1 MKNFMKKKKLWQ
13 RLGALLL
20 MTSVLAGSIPAN
32 GYAAEVEPAVAAETE
47 ADTAAEETESVQEEA
62 EEPEISGNEEE
73 TEKEVLPEIPV
84 NENPEQED
92 SGDIL
97 PEIPVKTEPETEL
110 EVTENG
116 ETEGQTED
124 EAQEDEQE
132 EPQQETSEETE
143 ETGDGQYHFTEDDLS
158 SVARWRELYLPNGYE
173 DLEHYDDT
181 WWDQLYDYERD
192 LAEYL
197 KDLNVELSDQVYMDQ
212 SLEEC
217 IAVMESGVPPEAFF
231 AGTIYQG
238 LALEDFYEF
247 RDAGYTME
255 DLYEQWEPIQPL
267 SLSDGDL
274 VSKMTVSST
283 GYSGTGHGIIYKLTV
298 GGKEALCM
306 SMGKSARSTY
316 LYKANPGDYE
326 KKDDGIG
333 FIVYSYGRLG
343 GINYVCAQIALWL
356 YQNSSSYSE
365 STVKTRAVAMLNTS
379 GMDEDALERYGNF
392 VWNVYSGAQKQSH
405 SYYVFHSENANSQTV
420 GLSSLPDTFPYE
432 GGESGGGT
440 GGGGESSEY
449 ETASIS
455 ADASDK
461 ISAEAKLTITKH
473 DSLTEE
479 VLEGAQI
486 TINGKTYPSGTNGSV
501 THREKE
507 SHEASASGPTYTY
520 VVNWDSLDDS
530 QKADADSHGYYHSR
544 DAAYAASKEQ
554 ASGQI
559 ESELS
564 DWAHDWR
571 AKFQATETVPPYGY
585 CNNLENTYSVT
596 AKDGQHKYHDF
607 YNKPWEA
614 WLKVVKH
621 DSVTG
626 QTDFSLSDA
635 DFSVYEFQ
643 KATGDYVPYRYEDRQ
658 LMKDQG
664 DGTYLVGPL
673 YYNPSN
679 QGKFMIVETRSPY
692 GYTIDQTT
700 NRFYF
705 QITGEQKITFTQ
717 GNAWNTAGTY
727 PASEENPYPFQAYN
741 EPWKIKV
748 NVDKQDEDTGK
759 RLSGVF
765 FQILRYNR
773 DTADYE
779 LDSGY
784 TPRTISVTEQPDG
797 TYLSDWIYWNYQ
809 NQGKCYL
816 VEANARKGYFGDWKN
831 RLVELI
837 TGHPAG
843 WNDDDAEGKTAYYFQ
858 ITGSRTE
865 EGSVEGYN
873 NQKTMTATA
882 NRKGT
887 VTNERT
893 KGRVTVLKYD
903 TESETGNPQGD
914 AVLDGAVYELRA
926 AADIIHADGHTG
938 TIYRKG
944 DLVRTGTVGDIPGGF
959 EFHDLE
965 LGSYML
971 KEVQAPEGYMLDET
985 TYYLTFTY
993 DDETQR
999 VILRDEASREDANTL
1014 TVDDQDPGNEI
1025 VYTGDH
1031 VQKKA
1036 FSMVKTSDNQSQT
1049 ELKPIKGAGFTVYL
1063 VSELAA
1069 VRKGQIQPENG
1080 ISWSSADI
1088 RKFYDYDF
1096 TGEQAATVYK
1106 RKLENWTDG
1115 DRAWL
1120 VPAASG
1126 QKNAYQVAEMFTDE
1140 KGALTSP
1147 ELPYGTYVVVETTT
1161 PENHV
1166 MAQPF
1171 FVYITDDGG
1180 VVYTDSTRQQVKETF
1195 REEKDIRFGDHA
1207 NASVYKDRSVYDPS
1221 AVEGRVPQD
1230 TRYISDNCTE
1240 AYVRLVKVDAE
1251 KLPADGT
1258 VLKPEELVS
1267 GTVLK
1272 EGAAYRLKVT
1282 EMTERE
1288 QETMTKTGWKQDAE
1302 GYLWYY
1308 EPSSRKEYGTVNCP
1322 FAPTVLRN
1330 AEGKITDCYLVL
1342 PAKLPTGSYELAE
1355 VKAPEGYVRNGAEE
1369 VLEDASTDRN
1379 QAYEVKSLPG
1389 IPVKFTVDN
1398 DSVYP
1403 DGQMGGNKYTLTD
1416 SYGNLICTVV
1426 QGNQE
1431 QKGILELI
1439 KHGEKFYDAA
1449 EEGASLQEKLDE
1461 HYFRPVWEL
1470 PEYHKKD
1477 LIFDYEDAPIEGAV
1491 FEIYAAEDIYTQELD
1506 KEKLSE
1512 YGVPLEDYLVWHK
1525 DDKVGTITTDQTG
1538 YAYLADLY
1546 IGSYYIR
1553 EVTAGDGF
1561 VLNDEIQYFE
1571 ITPQEQE
1578 VNFEW
1583 VSSDYENRR
1592 QKVRLEVSKEDV
1604 ETGESLAGAVYGL
1617 YNTEDIYSYITKNT
1631 DKTVPDYRHVQ
1642 TIFDYKN
1649 VDEGRLLIPAGTL
1662 VATAVTDEEGKAVF
1676 SEDLPLGKYEVR
1688 ELEGPKGYTT
1698 SDEQLQVDASYE
1710 SEQGG
1715 QQVEV
1720 QDHTDLLYENQ
1731 KIKHVF
1737 TKSDLTSGIHIGG
1750 AYLEVWEIQTDAHG
1764 NPKKNPDGSWLLM
1777 EEPVDHWI
1785 SKKAGEEVHY
1795 FYEDQG
1801 FYKEIASPEDLPEGA
1816 SLIVKEGHLIEK
1828 LMEGRQ
1834 YILRETLAPEN
1845 YVGYE
1850 ASDDS
1855 TKESNR
1861 EENAV
1866 TEEVRF
1872 YVEGTN
1878 LVAEHDLKDQ
1888 RTVGSFTVTKEG
1900 EFLVGAEKSIT
1911 DQLRGFFTTLFR
1923 YLLGRVEQA
1932 AFEVYVKD
1940 DILTPDD
1947 SGNYAV
1953 WTNAAGEQL
1962 ELRKD
1967 TKIETITTDWTGTA
1981 SVKNLPLGTYYVKEV
1996 KAGNGTFLL
2005 NPEIKEVV
2013 LSYENQDTPIVF
2025 AKDTTY
2031 INARQKIEIRIH
2043 KKADNPEGENTP
2055 IEGAVFGLY
2064 AAEDLYGYAVS
2075 GDRVVTHYSDP
2086 YIKKDQLLEA
2096 LASDEQGLAVFRADV
2111 PNGRYYVKELQPA
2124 PGYLENPAIYEFD
2137 ASYTGEQGD
2146 EVLVFEQEVLNTAAR
2161 IQVSKQDLTNGQ
2173 EIPGAT
2179 LRIVEKET
2187 GKIVDTWISEEIPHT
2202 VSGLRLS
2209 GTEEYRYLLQE
2220 TLPAPGYV
2228 TAEEIEFRLSQDRD
2242 ASGQWMDSSTVQIL
2256 ERQDNVEIWTSLEEN
2271 RLVMKDDT
2279 TQVEIQKRDKE
2290 TQELLE
2296 GAELTLYDANEQEV
2310 MSWISQSDEGYLMMR
2325 LPIGTYR
2332 LEEKKAPK
2340 GYLTAEPLV
2349 FEVLDESG
2357 VQVIVLEDERIPEKK
2372 THKKKDSGS
2381 SSGEE
2386 TPENSQPVT
2395 AEAAGTGDSSD
2406 FLLWIALLAA
2416 AIAGTGLGIAVYDWR
2431 KKV

>member
-1 MKNFMKKKKLWQ
+1 MKKKKLWQ

-20 MTSVLAGSIPAN
+20 MTSVLAGNIPVN
-32 GYAAEVEPAVAAETE
+32 GYAAEAEAVVESSEAELI
-47 ADTAAEETESVQEEA
+47 QEE
-62 EEPEISGNEEE
+62 
-73 TEKEVLPEIPV
+73 
-84 NENPEQED
+84 
-92 SGDIL
+92 IL
-97 PEIPVKTEPETEL
+97 PEIPVKTEPETDPEL
-110 EVTENG
+110 TENVD
-116 ETEGQTED
+116 TEGQPED
-124 EAQEDEQE
+124 EKIDEEINE
-132 EPQQETSEETE
+132 ELEEEAEEKTEEETE
-143 ETGDGQYHFTEDDLS
+143 EMAETPEELKEESEEEPEDTQYHFTEDDLA

-173 DLEHYDDT
+173 DLEQYDDD
-181 WWDQLYDYERD
+181 WWNQLYDYERD

-217 IAVMESGVPPEAFF
+217 IAVMESGVPPETFF

-238 LALEDFYEF
+238 LSLEDFYEF
-247 RDAGYTME
+247 REAGYTME
-255 DLYEQWEPIQPL
+255 DLYEQWEPIQPYAL
-267 SLSDGDL
+267 SGGDL
-274 VSKMTVSST
+274 VSKMTVSAT
-283 GYSGTGHGIIYKLTV
+283 GYSGTGHGTIYKLTV

-306 SMGKSARSTY
+306 SMGKSARNTY
-316 LYKANPGDYE
+316 LYKANPGEYE
-326 KKDDGIG
+326 KKNDGIG

-379 GMDEDALERYGNF
+379 GMDDDALDRYGNF
-392 VWNVYSGAQKQSH
+392 VWNIYSGAQKQTH
-405 SYYVFHSENANSQTV
+405 VYYVFHSENANSQTV
-420 GLSSLPDTFPYE
+420 GLSTLPDTFPYE
-432 GGESGGGT
+432 GGSGGET
-440 GGGGESSEY
+440 GGGGGSTEY
-449 ETASIS
+449 ETASVS

-461 ISAEAKLTITKH
+461 VSVEAKLTITKH

-486 TINGKTYPSGTNGSV
+486 SINGKTDSSGADGTV
-501 THREKE
+501 TRREKE
-507 SHEASASGPTYTY
+507 SHEASASGPSYTY

-554 ASGQI
+554 ASGQVG
-559 ESELS
+559 SELS
-564 DWAHDWR
+564 DWAHDWKARFR
-571 AKFQATETVPPYGY
+571 ASESAPPYGY
-585 CNNLENTYSVT
+585 CNNEENNYSVT

-635 DFSVYEFQ
+635 DFNVYEFQ
-643 KATGDYVPYRYEDRQ
+643 KESGDYVPYRYEDRR

-679 QGKFMIVETRSPY
+679 QGKFMILETESPY
-692 GYTIDQTT
+692 GYTIDQET

-705 QITGEQKITFTQ
+705 EITGEQQITFTQ
-717 GNAWNTAGTY
+717 GNSWNTAGTY
-727 PASEENPYPFQAYN
+727 PASEDHPYPFQAYN

-748 NVDKQDEDTGK
+748 KVDKQDEDTGK
-759 RLSGVF
+759 RLSGAL
-765 FQILRYNR
+765 FQLLRYNR
-773 DTADYE
+773 ETADYE
-779 LDSGY
+779 LDPGY
-784 TPRTISVTEQPDG
+784 VPRNIPVTEQPDG
-797 TYLSDWIYWNYQ
+797 TYLSDWIYWNDQ
-809 NQGKCYL
+809 NQGKWYL
-816 VEANARKGYFGDWKN
+816 VETNARKGYFGDWKN

-843 WNDDDAEGKTAYYFQ
+843 WTDDDAEGKTAYYFQ

-865 EGSVEGYN
+865 EGEVDGYN

-882 NRKGT
+882 NRKGI

-893 KGRVTVLKYD
+893 KGRVRILKYD
-903 TESETGNPQGD
+903 TESENEHPQGD
-914 AVLDGAVYELRA
+914 AVLNGAVYELRA
-926 AADIIHADGHTG
+926 AADIVHADGHTG
-938 TIYRKG
+938 IIYRKG
-944 DLVRTGTVGDIPGGF
+944 ELVRTGTVGEIPGGF

-965 LGSYML
+965 LGSYVL
-971 KEVQAPEGYMLDET
+971 KEVQASEGYMLDET
-985 TYYLTFTY
+985 TYHLTFTY

-999 VILRDEASREDANTL
+999 VILRDEASCEDANTL
-1014 TVDDQDPGNEI
+1014 TVDDDDMGNEI
-1025 VYTGDH
+1025 LYTGDH

-1036 FSMVKTSDNQSQT
+1036 FSIVKTSDNQSQT
-1049 ELKPIKGAGFTVYL
+1049 ELKPVKGAGFMVYL
-1063 VSELAA
+1063 VSELTA
-1069 VRKGQIQPENG
+1069 VRNGQIQPENG
-1080 ISWSSADI
+1080 TSWNDADI

-1096 TGEQAATVYK
+1096 TGEQTAAVCK
-1106 RKLENWTDG
+1106 RKLESWTDG

-1120 VPAASG
+1120 VPVENS
-1126 QKNAYQVAEMFTDE
+1126 QQNEYRVTEMFTDA

-1147 ELPYGTYVVVETTT
+1147 ELPFGTYVVVETTT
-1161 PENHV
+1161 PDNHV

-1171 FVYITDDGG
+1171 FVYVTDDGG
-1180 VVYTDSTRQQVKETF
+1180 AVYTDSTRQQVKETF
-1195 REEKDIRFGDHA
+1195 GEEKDIRFGDHA
-1207 NASVYKDRSVYDPS
+1207 NGDVYKDANVYDPS

-1230 TRYISDNCTE
+1230 IRYISDNCTE
-1240 AYVRLVKVDAE
+1240 AYLRLVKADAD

-1258 VLKPEELVS
+1258 ILKPEELVS

-1282 EMTERE
+1282 KMTGRE
-1288 QETMTKTGWKQDAE
+1288 QETMAKTGWKQDAK

-1308 EPSSRKEYGTVNCP
+1308 EPSSRKEYGTIKYLFEP
-1322 FAPTVLRN
+1322 AVLRN
-1330 AEGKITDCYLVL
+1330 TEGKIADCYLIL
-1342 PAKLPTGSYELAE
+1342 PAKLPTGSYELTE
-1355 VKAPEGYVRNGAEE
+1355 VKAPEGYVLNGAEE
-1369 VLEDASTDRN
+1369 ELKDTGRDRN
-1379 QAYEVKSLPG
+1379 HSYEIVSLPE
-1389 IPVKFTVDN
+1389 IPVKFTVEN
-1398 DSVYP
+1398 ASVYP
-1403 DGQMGGNKYTLTD
+1403 DGQMGGNKYTLVD

-1439 KHGEKFYDAA
+1439 KHGEKLYDAKA
-1449 EEGASLQEKLDE
+1449 EGTSLKEKLE
-1461 HYFRPVWEL
+1461 ENYFRPTWKL
-1470 PEYHKKD
+1470 PEYHKND
-1477 LIFDYEDAPIEGAV
+1477 LIFDYQDAPIEGAV

-1512 YGVPLEDYLVWHK
+1512 YGVLPDDYLVWHK

-1538 YAYLADLY
+1538 YGYLADLY

-1553 EVTAGDGF
+1553 EVTAGEGF
-1561 VLNDEIQYFE
+1561 VLNDEIQYFA
-1571 ITPQEQE
+1571 ITPQEQK
-1578 VNFEW
+1578 VNFAW

-1592 QKVRLEVSKEDV
+1592 QKVRLEVTKKDV
-1604 ETGESLAGAVYGL
+1604 ETGEKLAGAVYGL
-1617 YNTEDIYSYITKNT
+1617 YNTEDIYSYIVKNT

-1642 TIFDYKN
+1642 TVFDYKN
-1649 VDEGRLLIPAGTL
+1649 IDGGRLLVPAGTL
-1662 VATAVTDEEGKAVF
+1662 VATAVTDEEGKAAF
-1676 SEDLPLGKYEVR
+1676 SGELPLGKYEVR

-1698 SDEQLQVDASYE
+1698 SSEQLQVDASYE

-1715 QQVEV
+1715 QLVEV
-1720 QDHTDLLYENQ
+1720 QEHTDLCYENQ

-1737 TKSDLTSGIHIGG
+1737 TKSDLTSGVHIGG
-1750 AYLEVWEIQTDAHG
+1750 AYLEVWEVQADAHG
-1764 NPKKNPDGSWLLM
+1764 NPRKNPDGSWMLM
-1777 EEPVDHWI
+1777 EEPVDHWV

-1795 FYEDQG
+1795 FYEEQG
-1801 FYKEIASPEDLPEGA
+1801 FYKELASPEDLPEGA

-1828 LMEGRQ
+1828 LMEGRE

-1850 ASDDS
+1850 ASDAH
-1855 TKESNR
+1855 TKESSR
-1861 EENAV
+1861 EENSI

-1872 YVEGTN
+1872 HVEGTN

-1888 RTVGSFTVTKEG
+1888 RTVGSFAVTKEG
-1900 EFLVGAEKSIT
+1900 EFLVGTEKGIT
-1911 DQLRGFFTTLFR
+1911 DQISGFFTTLFR

-1932 AFEVYVKD
+1932 SFEVYVKD
-1940 DILTPDD
+1940 DILTPDGT
-1947 SGNYAV
+1947 GNYAV
-1953 WTNAAGEQL
+1953 WTNGAGERL
-1962 ELRKD
+1962 ELQKD
-1967 TKIETITTDWTGTA
+1967 TKIETIITDWTGTA
-1981 SVKNLPLGTYYVKEV
+1981 SIKNLPLGTYYVKEV

-2013 LSYENQDTPIVF
+2013 LSYENQETPMVF
-2025 AKDTTY
+2025 AKDTSYT
-2031 INARQKIEIRIH
+2031 NARQKVEIRIH
-2043 KKADNPEGENTP
+2043 KKANHPEGENIP

-2075 GDRVVTHYSDP
+2075 NDRVVTPYSDP
-2086 YIKKDQLLEA
+2086 YIKKDQLLEV

-2124 PGYLENPAIYEFD
+2124 PGYLENPDVYEFD

-2146 EVLVFEQEVLNTAAR
+2146 TTLLFEQEVFNTAAR
-2161 IQVSKQDLTNGQ
+2161 IQVSKQDLTNGR

-2220 TLPAPGYV
+2220 TLPALGFV
-2228 TAEEIEFRLSQDRD
+2228 TAEEIEFRLIQDQD
-2242 ASGQWMDSSTVQIL
+2242 ESGQWMDSSRVQIL
-2256 ERQDNVEIWTSLEEN
+2256 ERQDNVEIWTSPEEN
-2271 RLVMKDDT
+2271 MLVMKDDI

-2296 GAELTLYDANEQEV
+2296 GAELTLYNADGQEV
-2310 MSWISQSDEGYLMMR
+2310 MSWMSQSDEGYLMMR

-2357 VQVIVLEDERIPEKK
+2357 VQVIVLEDERIQEKK
-2372 THKKKDSGS
+2372 THKKKDKGG

-2386 TPENSQPVT
+2386 TSENSQPVT
-2395 AEAAGTGDSSD
+2395 AEAAGTGDATD

>member
-1 MKNFMKKKKLWQ
+1 MKKKKLWQ
-13 RLGALLL
+13 RLGVLLL
-20 MTSVLAGSIPAN
+20 MTAVLAGSIPADS
-32 GYAAEVEPAVAAETE
+32 YAAEVEPVVAAEME
-47 ADTAAEETESVQEEA
+47 ADTATEETESVQEDEIL
-62 EEPEISGNEEE
+62 PEIPVNEELE
-73 TEKEVLPEIPV
+73 EEKTGGEVLPEIPV
-84 NENPEQED
+84 KNE
-92 SGDIL
+92 S
-97 PEIPVKTEPETEL
+97 ETDP

-116 ETEGQTED
+116 ETEGQIED
-124 EAQEDEQE
+124 EEQEDEQ
-132 EPQQETSEETE
+132 QQEPNEETK
-143 ETGDGQYHFTEDDLS
+143 ETDDGQYHFTEDDLS

-173 DLEHYDDT
+173 DLEQYDDD
-181 WWDQLYDYERD
+181 WWNQLYDYERD

-212 SLEEC
+212 SLDEC
-217 IAVMESGVPPEAFF
+217 IAIMESGVPPETFF
-231 AGTIYQG
+231 GGTIYQG
-238 LALEDFYEF
+238 LSLEDFYEF
-247 RDAGYTME
+247 REAGYTME
-255 DLYEQWEPIQPL
+255 DLYEQWEPIQPYAL
-267 SLSDGDL
+267 SGGDL
-274 VSKMTVSST
+274 VSKMTVSAT
-283 GYSGTGHGIIYKLTV
+283 GYSGTGHGTIYKLTV

-333 FIVYSYGRLG
+333 YIVFTYGRLG
-343 GINYVCAQIALWL
+343 GVNYVCAQIALWI
-356 YQNSSSYSE
+356 YQNSTSHSE
-365 STVKTRAVAMLNTS
+365 SAVKNRAVAMLNTS
-379 GMDEDALERYGNF
+379 SMDEDDLDRYGTF
-392 VWNVYSGAQKQSH
+392 VWDIYSAAQRKTH
-405 SYYVFHSENANSQTV
+405 TYYVFYSENANSQTV

-432 GGESGGGT
+432 GGGSGGET

-449 ETASIS
+449 ETGSVS

-461 ISAEAKLTITKH
+461 VSVEAKLTITKH

-486 TINGKTYPSGTNGSV
+486 TINGKTASSGADGTV
-501 THREKE
+501 TRREKE

-520 VVNWDSLDDS
+520 VVNWDSLDDG

-544 DAAYAASKEQ
+544 DAAYEASRAQ

-559 ESELS
+559 GSELS

-571 AKFQATETVPPYGY
+571 AKFQASEMAPPYGY
-585 CNNLENTYSVT
+585 CNNEANNYSVT

-643 KATGDYVPYRYEDRQ
+643 KETGKYVPYRYEDRRV
-658 LMKDQG
+658 MKDQG

-679 QGKFMIVETRSPY
+679 QGKFMILETKSPY

-705 QITGEQKITFTQ
+705 EIIGDQKITFTK

-727 PASEENPYPFQAYN
+727 PASKENPYSFQAYN

-748 NVDKQDEDTGK
+748 SVDKQDEDTGK
-759 RLSGVF
+759 RLSAVL

-773 DTADYE
+773 ETADYE
-779 LDSGY
+779 LDPSY
-784 TPRTISVTEQPDG
+784 TPKNISVTEQPDG
-797 TYLSDWIYWNYQ
+797 TYLSDWIYWNYK

-816 VEANARKGYFGDWKN
+816 VETTARKGYFGDWKN

-843 WNDDDAEGKTAYYFQ
+843 WKDDDAEGKTAYYFQ

-865 EGSVEGYN
+865 EGAVDGYN
-873 NQKTMTATA
+873 NQKTMTATS

-903 TESETGNPQGD
+903 TESEIGKPQGD

-938 TIYRKG
+938 ILYRKG
-944 DLVRTGTVGDIPGGF
+944 DLVRTGTVGEIPGGF

-965 LGSYML
+965 LGSYVL

-985 TYYLTFTY
+985 TYHLTFTY

-1014 TVDDQDPGNEI
+1014 TVDDQDMGNEI

-1036 FSMVKTSDNQSQT
+1036 FSIVKTSDNQSQT

-1069 VRKGQIQPENG
+1069 VHKGQIQPENG
-1080 ISWSSADI
+1080 IAWSSADI

-1106 RKLENWTDG
+1106 RKLESWTDG

-1120 VPAASG
+1120 IPVANG
-1126 QKNAYQVAEMFTDE
+1126 QKNGYQVAEMFTDE

-1161 PENHV
+1161 PDNHV

-1180 VVYTDSTRQQVKETF
+1180 VIYTDSTRQQVKETF
-1195 REEKDIRFGDHA
+1195 QEEKDIRFGDHA
-1207 NASVYKDRSVYDPS
+1207 NATVYKDPNVYDPT

-1240 AYVRLVKVDAE
+1240 AYVRLVKADAE
-1251 KLPADGT
+1251 KVPADGT

-1282 EMTERE
+1282 KMTDRE
-1288 QETMTKTGWKQDAE
+1288 QETMAKTGWKQDAK

-1308 EPSSRKEYGTVNCP
+1308 EPSSRKEYGTIKCP
-1322 FAPTVLRN
+1322 FEPVVLRN
-1330 AEGKITDCYLVL
+1330 TEGKIADCYLIL
-1342 PAKLPTGSYELAE
+1342 PAKLPTGSYELTE
-1355 VKAPEGYVRNGAEE
+1355 VKAPEGYVLNGAEE
-1369 VLEDASTDRN
+1369 ELKDTGRDRN
-1379 QAYEVKSLPG
+1379 HSYEIVSLPE
-1389 IPVKFTVDN
+1389 IPVKFTVEN
-1398 DSVYP
+1398 ASVYP
-1403 DGQMGGNKYTLTD
+1403 DGQMGGNKYTLVD

-1439 KHGEKFYDAA
+1439 KHGEKLYDAKA
-1449 EEGASLQEKLDE
+1449 EGTSLKEKLEE
-1461 HYFRPVWEL
+1461 HYFRPLWKL
-1470 PEYHKKD
+1470 SEYHKKD
-1477 LIFDYEDAPIEGAV
+1477 LVFDYEDAPIEGAV

-1512 YGVPLEDYLVWHK
+1512 YGVSLDDYLVWHEN
-1525 DDKVGTITTDQTG
+1525 DKVGTITTDQTG
-1538 YAYLADLY
+1538 YGYLADLY

-1571 ITPQEQE
+1571 ITPQEQK

-1592 QKVRLEVSKEDV
+1592 QKVRLEVNKEDV
-1604 ETGESLAGAVYGL
+1604 ETGEPLAGAVYGL

-1631 DKTVPDYRHVQ
+1631 EKTVPDYRHVQ

-1649 VDEGRLLIPAGTL
+1649 ADEGRLLIPAGAL

-1715 QQVEV
+1715 QLVEV
-1720 QDHTDLLYENQ
+1720 QDHTDLFYENQ

-1737 TKSDLTSGIHIGG
+1737 TKSDLTSGVHIGG
-1750 AYLEVWEIQTDAHG
+1750 AYLEVWEVQVDAHG
-1764 NPKKNPDGSWLLM
+1764 NPRKNPDGSWMLM
-1777 EEPVDHWI
+1777 EEPVDHWV

-1795 FYEDQG
+1795 FYEEQG
-1801 FYKEIASPEDLPEGA
+1801 FYKELASPEDLPEEA
-1816 SLIVKEGHLIEK
+1816 SLIIKEGHLIEK
-1828 LMEGRQ
+1828 LMEGRE

-1850 ASDDS
+1850 TSDDY

-1861 EENAV
+1861 EKNSI

-1872 YVEGTN
+1872 HVEGTN

-1888 RTVGSFTVTKEG
+1888 RTVGNFAVTKEG
-1900 EFLVGAEKSIT
+1900 EFLVGTEKSIT
-1911 DQLRGFFTTLFR
+1911 DQIRGFFTTLFR

-1932 AFEVYVKD
+1932 SFEVYVKE
-1940 DILTPDD
+1940 DILQPDGT
-1947 SGNYAV
+1947 GNYAV
-1953 WTNAAGEQL
+1953 WLNGAGELL
-1962 ELRKD
+1962 ELQKD
-1967 TKIETITTDWTGTA
+1967 TKIETIITDWTGTA
-1981 SVKNLPLGTYYVKEV
+1981 SIKNLPLGTYYVKEV

-2005 NPEIKEVV
+2005 NPEVKEVV

-2025 AKDTTY
+2025 AKDTSY
-2031 INARQKIEIRIH
+2031 INARQKVEIRIH
-2043 KKADNPEGENTP
+2043 KKTNHPEGENTP

-2064 AAEDLYGYAVS
+2064 AAENLYGYAVS
-2075 GDRVVTHYSDP
+2075 NDRVVTPYSDP
-2086 YIKKDQLLEA
+2086 YIKKDQLLEV

-2124 PGYLENPAIYEFD
+2124 PGYLENPDVYEFD

-2146 EVLVFEQEVLNTAAR
+2146 AVLLFEQEVFNTAAR
-2161 IQVSKQDLTNGQ
+2161 LQVSKQDLTNGQ

-2220 TLPAPGYV
+2220 TIPALGFV
-2228 TAEEIEFRLSQDRD
+2228 TAEEMEFRLIQDRD
-2242 ASGQWMDSSTVQIL
+2242 ESGRWLNRSSVQML
-2256 ERQDNVEIWTSLEEN
+2256 KRQGEVEVWTSLEEN
-2271 RLVMKDDT
+2271 MLVMKDDI

-2296 GAELTLYDANEQEV
+2296 GAELTLYNADGQEV
-2310 MSWISQSDEGYLMMR
+2310 MSWISQSDEGYLMTR

-2372 THKKKDSGS
+2372 THKKKDKGG

-2386 TPENSQPVT
+2386 TSENSQPVT
-2395 AEAAGTGDSSD
+2395 AEAAGTGDATD